1 MTNRPLTALVLSVLL
16 LGSALAAAGPVGTT
30 VAANAAGNAAGNEP
44 ADVGTAAGGDD
55 WPTLGHDEAN
65 TGYSPNVTGPQTTVV
80 EKWKFDPDAG
90 FGTSPVVTN
99 GTVYAAGQNDRLY
112 ALDETTGAVE
122 WARNGSFSGYGT
134 APAVTDGVVYAPN
147 GSQVAALAAAN
158 GTELWTHSTGSL
170 VTTATT
176 VVDGT
181 VYAGT
186 NDGTIYALNA
196 TTGAEQWTHSVG
208 IYLEGGIAVADGR
221 VYFGADDGNVYALD
235 AADGSEA
242 WRHETTGYPFGP
254 TVSDGTVYAGDGD
267 ENLYAID
274 AATGTE
280 EWTFSV
286 EYPDGI
292 GKHAV
297 ADGTV
302 YGVAEDGTLYAVNA
316 DTGTERWN
324 ETVGVANAAPAVAG
338 DTVYVVTKEG
348 DLGSSDDNYA
358 SAFDADTGA
367 RLWQYELG
375 YTDTPRSS
383 PAVVDGSLYVGVV
396 RDGLYA
402 LSEPPIA
409 RFDRTAEE
417 PAVGESVTFDASASE
432 SRFGSIASYEWDL
445 DGDGTTDATGEQVT
459 TRYERAGGYSVS
471 LTVTDSN
478 GIPNTTQTWVPVAN
492 PDRGPLRDA
501 WPTRGHDAAR
511 TGTATATGIVGDVRE
526 RWSRPLGAAV
536 VGTPVVANDTVYGS
550 GSTDF
555 VDGSPVLYALN
566 ASTGGLVWNYTAENI
581 TGGQFA
587 APTVGDGTVYLG
599 DEFNQVY
606 AVNATTGATEWTN
619 ELETRSRIP
628 FQQAPV
634 YTGDTVLVGTETP
647 SRLLPPGEP
656 LRTVYAL
663 DADTGEQRWNH
674 SVSADTGLA
683 AANGTVYVGES
694 VSDLVFGSDSTPDSR
709 LHALNVTTGEA
720 EWNYPT
726 TGTVSTVA
734 VQNGTVYGTN
744 RDGYAFALDAAT
756 GAEVWNRSVSTTT
769 REVFAPRPT
778 VSDGTLYLATDSQ
791 NLSAIDA
798 ATGAF
803 EWNHSTGGRVAPF
816 TAVVN
821 GTVYVPVLPPLGS
834 FEEGGRVLGLDAD
847 TGTPEWST
855 QVGRL
860 SGGVAVVGDRFYLPA
875 AGTERE
881 TPLLSAYEG
890 TADTGPTPV
899 AEASATSVTTGD
911 TVTFD
916 ARNSTDDTR
925 LVRTYWR
932 FDNGTT
938 TDATRVE
945 RTYESSGIYR
955 VTLTATDTAGYRTTE
970 TVTVTVSEPDT
981 GGSVGGGGGGGGAGG
996 GTGGAS
1002 TASDDD
1008 ETEDIATEAAEIE
1021 DGDATF
1027 GDETPLV
1034 RVDFAE
1040 SVSGTVEASVVTDPD
1055 AEMSREAADAANG
1068 GDAVSFVDISPSSD
1082 AAAETPATVEL
1093 TVDREELD
1101 DPEDAVVVHR
1111 TETGWVS
1118 LPTTAQRIDDGTVSL
1133 VAEVDSFSVFAVV
1146 ERDSQQTTTPATT
1159 ERPTQ
1164 VTTTTETDVDETT
1177 TRPATPTD
1185 TETASTPA
1193 TTTAADGPGFGPLAA
1208 VLAVALLVAVTWRRS
1223 RH

>member
-1 MTNRPLTALVLSVLL
+1 MTARPLTALVLSVLL

-30 VAANAAGNAAGNEP
+30 VAANAAGNAAGNAP

-65 TGYSPNVTGPQTTVV
+65 TGYSPNVTGPQTNVV
-80 EKWKFDPDAG
+80 EKWMFDPGTG

-242 WRHETTGYPFGP
+242 WRHPTTGYPFGP
-254 TVSDGTVYAGDGD
+254 TVSNGTVYAGDGD

-274 AATGTE
+274 ASTGTE

-286 EYPDGI
+286 EYPNGI
-292 GKHAV
+292 GGHAV
-297 ADGTV
+297 GDGTV
-302 YGVAEDGTLYAVNA
+302 YGVAEDGKLYAVNA

-324 ETVGVANAAPAVAG
+324 ETVGVSNGAPAVAG
-338 DTVYVVTKEG
+338 DTVYVATKEG
-348 DLGSSDDNYA
+348 ELGYGDYNYV

-367 RLWQYELG
+367 RLWQYELEWA
-375 YTDTPRSS
+375 DTPRSS
-383 PAVVDGSLYVGVV
+383 PAVVNGSFYVGIVD
-396 RDGLYA
+396 DGYGGGLFA

-409 RFDRTAEE
+409 HFDRTTEE
-417 PAVGESVTFDASASE
+417 PTVGEPVTFDASASA
-432 SRFGSIASYEWDL
+432 SRFGSITSYEWDL

-459 TRYERAGGYSVS
+459 TSYEQAGGYSVS
-471 LTVTDSN
+471 LTVTDGN
-478 GIPNTTQTWVPVAN
+478 GNPNTTRMWVPVAN

-501 WPTRGHDAAR
+501 WPTRGHDATR

-526 RWSRPLGAAV
+526 RWSRPLGASVSGA
-536 VGTPVVANDTVYGS
+536 PVVANDTVYAS
-550 GSTDF
+550 GSTGIRY
-555 VDGSPVLYALN
+555 GSPVLYALN

-599 DEFNQVY
+599 DEYNQVY

-628 FQQAPV
+628 QEQAPV

-647 SRLLPPGEP
+647 LDGPIRLDEP
-656 LRTVYAL
+656 ARTVYAL

-694 VSDLVFGSDSTPDSR
+694 VGGPFSPTSSR

-720 EWNYPT
+720 EWNYST

-744 RDGYAFALDAAT
+744 DEGHAFALDAAT

-769 REVFAPRPT
+769 RGIFAPRPT
-778 VSDGTLYLATDSQ
+778 VSDGTLYLATDGQ
-791 NLSAIDA
+791 NVTAIDA

-821 GTVYVPVLPPLGS
+821 GTVYVPVLPPLGA
-834 FEEGGRVLGLDAD
+834 FEEGGVVLGLDAD
-847 TGTPEWST
+847 TGTPKWST

-860 SGGVAVVGDRFYLPA
+860 TGGVAVAGDRFYVPS
-875 AGTERE
+875 GDVERE
-881 TPLLSAYEG
+881 IPLLSAYEG
-890 TADTGPTPV
+890 TADTGPTAV
-899 AEASATSVTTGD
+899 AEASATSVTTGG

-916 ARNSTDDTR
+916 AGNSTDDTR
-925 LVRTYWR
+925 LVQTHWR

-955 VTLTATDTAGYRTTE
+955 VNLTVTDTAGYRATE
-970 TVTVTVSEPDT
+970 TVTVVVTDPSS
-981 GGSVGGGGGGGGAGG
+981 GGSVGGGS
-996 GTGGAS
+996 TGGAS
-1002 TASDDD
+1002 TASDDG
-1008 ETEDIATEAAEIE
+1008 TEDTATEAAEIE
-1021 DGDATF
+1021 NGDATF

-1034 RVDFAE
+1034 RVDFEE
-1040 SVSGTVEASVVTDPD
+1040 SVSGTVEASVVTDLD
-1055 AEMSREAADAANG
+1055 AETLREATDAADG
-1068 GDAVSFVDISPSSD
+1068 GDAVSVLDVSPSSD
-1082 AAAETPATVEL
+1082 EAATTPATVEL
-1093 TVDREELD
+1093 AVDRDELD
-1101 DPEDAVVVHR
+1101 DPNDAVVVHR
-1111 TETGWVS
+1111 TDDGWEP
-1118 LPTTAQRIDDGTVSL
+1118 LPTTVQRVDAGTVHL
-1133 VAEVDSFSVFAVV
+1133 AAEVPSFSLFAVV
-1146 ERDSQQTTTPATT
+1146 ERDSQQTTTPVAT
-1159 ERPTQ
+1159 EQPTQ
-1164 VTTTTETDVDETT
+1164 VTATADADADVDEPT
-1177 TRPATPTD
+1177 TRPVTSTD

-1193 TTTAADGPGFGPLAA
+1193 TTAADGPGFGPLVA